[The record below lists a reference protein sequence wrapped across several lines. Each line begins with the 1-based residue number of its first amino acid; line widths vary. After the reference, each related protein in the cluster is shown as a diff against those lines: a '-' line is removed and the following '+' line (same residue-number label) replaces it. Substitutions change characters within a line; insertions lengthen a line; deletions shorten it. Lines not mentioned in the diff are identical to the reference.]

1 MSSCPAFSSRA
12 IVCGNQHTCNSELT
26 ISESQSLIKSREQHL
41 DEPWRSNATYFPN
54 HKMTDGFVTS
64 QEYDYVFPNKTTEY
78 LHIFFIRIN
87 SNETWAQFEM
97 CADFP
102 SNVIIKITG
111 LGSPHTHLSHLYQKD
126 FAVAKTFMSPI
137 MSYLEAALKLPFF
150 FFFSQLRKDFIVFPI
165 Q

>member
-1 MSSCPAFSSRA
+1 
-12 IVCGNQHTCNSELT
+12 
-26 ISESQSLIKSREQHL
+26 
-41 DEPWRSNATYFPN
+41 
-54 HKMTDGFVTS
+54 
-64 QEYDYVFPNKTTEY
+64 
-78 LHIFFIRIN
+78 
-87 SNETWAQFEM
+87 M

-150 FFFSQLRKDFIVFPI
+150 FFLFTTSQGFYCFPHLVKRKKKKGNRMGNIKHSKF
-165 Q
+165 